1 MNKITN
7 RDIKRQDKEIIE
19 VFGFLR
25 FSINARY
32 GYHAVDQH
40 SKNRPECTDCVWITS
55 ITKKNAYII
64 RNAMLTGA
72 YTVKES

>member
-1 MNKITN
+1 MLKITN

-32 GYHAVDQH
+32 GYYAVDQH
-40 SKNRPECTDCVWITS
+40 TKDRPDCTNCVWITS
-55 ITKKNAYII
+55 ITKKHAYII

-72 YTVKES
+72 YAAKES